1 MFAGCRGSVFMAL
14 LLAVSISPLYCQ
26 GQTDSTTA
34 APSSKP
40 QSVHAKTDLK
50 KKQNYTTEKAFFRNS
65 LSDQYSIWTSP
76 ARFQLKDLPWA
87 TQFAG
92 ITAGLMV
99 TDRTTSS
106 ELSRGNHIGLAND
119 SSNGGVA
126 AMGGATAAM
135 YLWGLK
141 TGDDHMRE
149 TGLLVS
155 EAGLNSLMLSEVF
168 KYAFSR
174 DRPTQG
180 DGTGHF
186 FRSGGTSFYSAHAT
200 IAFTFASVVSSEYPS
215 WYTTMGSY
223 AAATAISLA
232 RVAGRQHFLSDVFV
246 GGVTGYLIG
255 KQVYRAHHNPEL
267 SSAKYGS
274 FVRTKQPLTLQTA
287 GSSYV
292 PLDSWVYPAIERL
305 AALGIIHGEFLGLR
319 PWTRTQ
325 IALLISGEE
334 KSSTDNLANN
344 TGAGLLL
351 QRLASEFSPQGEIGE
366 SGDNQSIRLESIYS
380 QSMYI
385 SGQPLN
391 SSYYFGQTIINN
403 FGRPYQQGYNQV
415 TGFTARAEEGRFAY
429 YVRGEYQH
437 SPSAPAYSPN
447 VEQVIAQASN
457 IPVQPP
463 TRFGAVNDF
472 RLLDAYVSG
481 TLAGNAVS
489 VGKQSL
495 WWGPGEGGAMIMS
508 DNAEPFY
515 MVQINRTVPFTLP
528 SIFKYMGPIRYDA
541 FFGRLAG
548 HQYPP
553 RPFMH
558 GEKISFQP
566 TNNLEFGFSRT
577 AVFAGEGVT
586 PLTFDVFLRSLFS
599 TTSSTNPGSSL
610 RNSPGARHSAFDF
623 SYKIPWLRDWLT
635 LYSDSL
641 VHDDVSPIDAP
652 RRAAINPGIYVA
664 KFPRLNKLD
673 LRVEAVNTDPPITNS
688 DGGKFIY
695 WEGIYRDMYLNKGNL
710 LGSWIGREG
719 KGIQVWST
727 YWLNPTTNIR
737 VAYRHATIAKDF
749 IPNGESINDVSVRG
763 TLRLKPE
770 VELQAFVQYELWNA
784 PVLAPAPQSNVTGA
798 LQVTFWPKGCVKKTS
813 NRAD

>member
-1 MFAGCRGSVFMAL
+1 MLAGCRGRVFAAL
-14 LLAVSISPLYCQ
+14 LLVASYSSVYCQ
-26 GQTDSTTA
+26 EQTNTTRTDAQSHPADSKA
-34 APSSKP
+34 DHKN
-40 QSVHAKTDLK
+40 Q
-50 KKQNYTTEKAFFRNS
+50 QNYTTERTFFRNT

-92 ITAGLMV
+92 ITTGLIM

-106 ELSRGNHIGLAND
+106 ELSRGNHIGLAN
-119 SSNGGVA
+119 SFSNAGIGL
-126 AMGGATAAM
+126 MGGTTAAM

-149 TGLLVS
+149 TGLLVG
-155 EAGLNSLMLSEVF
+155 EAGLNSLTLSEVF

-174 DRPTQG
+174 DRPNQG

-186 FRSGGTSFYSAHAT
+186 FRSGGSSFYSAHAT

-215 WYTTMGSY
+215 WYTSIGSY
-223 AAATAISLA
+223 SAATAISLA
-232 RVAGRQHFLSDVFV
+232 RVAGKQHFPSDVFV
-246 GGVTGYLIG
+246 GGVMGYLIG

-267 SSAKYGS
+267 GS
-274 FVRTKQPLTLQTA
+274 ENCGTFVHTKQPLTLQTA
-287 GSSYV
+287 GSTYV

-305 AALGIIHGEFLGLR
+305 SALGIIHGEFLGLR

-325 IALLISGEE
+325 IALLVSNAE
-334 KSSTDNLANN
+334 KSSVDKLANN
-344 TGAGLLL
+344 TGASLLL
-351 QRLASEFSPQGEIGE
+351 QRLESDFSPRGEIGV
-366 SGDNQSIRLESIYS
+366 SGANQSIRLESLYT
-380 QSMYI
+380 QSTYI

-391 SSYYFGQTIINN
+391 SSYYFGQTLINN
-403 FGRPYQQGYNQV
+403 FGRPYQEGYNQV

-437 SPSAPAYSPN
+437 APSAPAYSPG

-457 IPVQPP
+457 IPVQAP
-463 TRFGAVNDF
+463 TPFPEVNDF

-481 TLAGNAVS
+481 TLAGNAIS

-515 MVQINRTVPFTLP
+515 MLQINRTVPFTLP
-528 SIFKYMGPIRYDA
+528 SIFKYMGPIRYDG

-566 TNNLEFGFSRT
+566 TKNLEFGFSRT
-577 AVFAGEGVT
+577 AVFAGEGIT
-586 PLTFDVFLRSLFS
+586 PLTVDVFLHSLFS

-641 VHDDVSPIDAP
+641 VHDDVSPVDAP
-652 RRAAINPGIYVA
+652 RRAAINPGIYLA
-664 KFPRLNKLD
+664 KFPKLNKLD

-688 DGGKFIY
+688 NGGKFIY
-695 WEGIYRDMYLNKGNL
+695 WEGIYRDMYLNEGNL
-710 LGSWIGREG
+710 LGNWIGREG
-719 KGIQVWST
+719 KGIQAWST
-727 YWLNPTTNIR
+727 YWLNPTTNIQ

-749 IPNGESINDVSVRG
+749 IPSGESINDVSVRG
-763 TLRLKPE
+763 TLHLKPD
-770 VELQAFVQYELWNA
+770 VELQAFVQYELWKA
-784 PVLAPAPQSNVTGA
+784 PVLASTPQSDVTGA
-798 LQVTFWPKGCVKKTS
+798 LQLTFWPKELFKRS
-813 NRAD
+813 H